1 MEGSRQY
8 RLAVE
13 MDQHFYERIR
23 RATDSA
29 RGRWRDIFINAGIQ
43 AQLVDGKARPC
54 PLCGGRDRFVFD
66 DKHGRGNYFCR
77 QCGPGDGF
85 ALLGQYLGYNFR
97 DALVAVEN
105 FCGLTSW
112 NDEIKVTQNK
122 REHRDAEVVMTPE
135 KLRRIEMME
144 LWAQAQPI
152 QAGDPVFKYLSNRG
166 LNPEKAA
173 YEVRYHSNLSYS
185 DDEGR
190 ERTFPA
196 MLARVVDREGC
207 VVNLHRTYLTAEGSK
222 APVDKV
228 KKLMPGEVRGA
239 CVRFGAYP
247 TQRLNLAEGIETAL
261 AVAGITGNPT
271 WATLGCTNL
280 KNLEYIPEGVT
291 RVDIFADHDINF
303 AGQSAAYTLAHRL
316 AVKGYEVEV
325 HIPKGVATDW
335 LDEAL
340 ARELL

>member
-1 MEGSRQY
+1 
-8 RLAVE
+8 

-29 RGRWRDIFINAGIQ
+29 KGRWREIFISAGID

-85 ALLGQYLGYNFR
+85 ALLGKYLGYNFA
-97 DALVAVEN
+97 DTLKAVES
-105 FCGLTSW
+105 FCGLTVY
-112 NDEIKVTQNK
+112 NDHGQSTQDK
-122 REHRDAEVVMTPE
+122 GERGDDQDSLTPE
-135 KLRRIEMME
+135 RRRRIEMME

-152 QAGDPVFKYLSNRG
+152 QEEDPVFKYLTNRG
-166 LNPEKAA
+166 VNPRNAA
-173 YEVRYHSNLSYS
+173 YEVRYHPELSYN
-185 DDEGR
+185 DDQGQVLA
-190 ERTFPA
+190 FPA
-196 MLARVVDREGC
+196 MLARVVDPNGC
-207 VVNLHRTYLTAEGSK
+207 VVNLHRTYLTEDGFK

-228 KKLMPGEVRGA
+228 KKLMPGDVRGA
-239 CVRFGAYP
+239 CVRFGDFP
-247 TQRLNLAEGIETAL
+247 THTLNLAEGIETAL
-261 AVAGITGNPT
+261 AVLQITGNPT
-271 WATLGCTNL
+271 WATLGCTNM

-291 RVDIFADHDINF
+291 KVDIFADHDANF
-303 AGQSAAYTLAHRL
+303 AGQSAAYVLAHRL
-316 AVKGYEVEV
+316 AVKGYEVQV
-325 HIPKGVATDW
+325 HIPQSVATDW